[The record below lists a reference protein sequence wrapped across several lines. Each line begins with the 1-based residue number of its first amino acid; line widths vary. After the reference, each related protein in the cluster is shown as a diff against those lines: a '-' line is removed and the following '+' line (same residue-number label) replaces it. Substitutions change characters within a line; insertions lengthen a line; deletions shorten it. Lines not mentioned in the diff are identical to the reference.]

1 MNASGTTRTRV
12 DGWLRIR
19 SRRVPCGMIDSS
31 PSAQL
36 VSVAVDESDP
46 FLTVD
51 EVAAMLRLNP
61 QTVRNT
67 IERGE
72 LAAVRVGPRR
82 VRVRSS
88 ALDAWIAESGVMMG
102 PSVEEAQA
110 EFDAALVAVQ
120 AAAENA
126 DRVLALKRLARA
138 ATKLAGALPRR

>member
-1 MNASGTTRTRV
+1 
-12 DGWLRIR
+12 
-19 SRRVPCGMIDSS
+19 MIDSS

-82 VRVRSS
+82 VRVRRS

>member
-1 MNASGTTRTRV
+1 
-12 DGWLRIR
+12 
-19 SRRVPCGMIDSS
+19 
-31 PSAQL
+31 
-36 VSVAVDESDP
+36 
-46 FLTVD
+46 
-51 EVAAMLRLNP
+51 MLRLNP

-67 IERGE
+67 IERRE

-82 VRVRSS
+82 VRVRRS

-110 EFDAALVAVQ
+110 EFDAALAVQ

-126 DRVLALKRLARA
+126 DRVPALKRLARA